1 MHYAI
6 FYNPTAGR
14 GNNEDT
20 AKKIATKLK
29 AAGHTSEPLT
39 APNPKKAVEK
49 ICQAVTEYDGL
60 ISIGGDGTLNLVAT
74 AFLQA
79 KKTIPLGIIPGGT
92 INNFAKRWQIPH
104 DLDAAVNLILDQHL
118 KQVGIGACQDRQKA
132 IVSSLTFGSLA
143 DISNQVRQSEKRKF
157 GLLIYPLKGIKQ
169 ISQKA
174 SYKVQVQTEDFNEK
188 IKVWIFLLTTTHLVG
203 GIDYVPSS
211 PHAFHVSIL
220 HNMRLGKLFQLL
232 FFVLTGNLR
241 QKKAHTLTYLKPKKI
256 KLTPLEKK
264 QIYSRI
270 DGDKGPVLP
279 LTIEFLDGFLPIYAK
294 KTQDDTSSK

>member
-14 GNNEDT
+14 GDNEDT
-20 AKKIATKLK
+20 AQKVAAKLK
-29 AAGHTSEPLT
+29 KAGHTSEPLT

-49 ICQAVTEYDGL
+49 IRTSLTDYDGL

-79 KKTIPLGIIPGGT
+79 KQTLPLGIIPGGT
-92 INNFAKRWQIPH
+92 INNFAKRWEIPQ
-104 DLDAAVNLILDQHL
+104 DLDAAMALILDQQ
-118 KQVGIGACQDRQKA
+118 KINVGIGACQDRQKV

-157 GLLIYPLKGIKQ
+157 GLLIYPLKGLKQ

-174 SYKVQVQTEDFNEK
+174 SYKVHIQTEDFNEK
-188 IKVWIFLLTTTHLVG
+188 MKVWIFLLTTTHLVG

-220 HNMRLGKLFQLL
+220 HNMRLRKLFQLL

-256 KLTPLEKK
+256 RLESLEQKK
-264 QIYSRI
+264 IYSRI
-270 DGDKGPVLP
+270 DGDKGPALP
-279 LTIEFLDGFLPIYAK
+279 LTVEFLDGFLPIYAK
-294 KTQDDTSSK
+294 TTVESNPD

>member
-14 GNNEDT
+14 GDNEAT

-29 AAGHTSEPLT
+29 KAGHTSEALT
-39 APNPKKAVEK
+39 APNPKEAIKK
-49 ICQAVTEYDGL
+49 IRNSLTDYDAL

-79 KKTIPLGIIPGGT
+79 NKTIPLGIIPGGT
-92 INNFAKRWQIPH
+92 VNNFATRWEIPT
-104 DLDAAVNLILDQHL
+104 DLDQAISLILAQKLQH
-118 KQVGIGACQDRQKA
+118 VGIGSCQDSQKA
-132 IVSSLTFGSLA
+132 IVSSLTFGTLA

-157 GLLIYPLKGIKQ
+157 GLLIYPLKGLKQ

-174 SYKVQVQTEDFNEK
+174 SYHVHIQAENFDKK
-188 IKVWIFLLTTTHLVG
+188 MKVWIFLLTTTHLVG
-203 GIDYVPSS
+203 GIDYVASS

-241 QKKAHTLTYLKPKKI
+241 QKENNTLTYLKPKKI
-256 KLTPLEKK
+256 TVKSLEQKS
-264 QIYSRI
+264 IYSRI
-270 DGDKGPVLP
+270 DGDKGPALP
-279 LTIEFLDGFLPIYAK
+279 LTIEFLDGFLPIYTAGK
-294 KTQDDTSSK
+294 KD